1 MHQNTVIGIDLAKT
15 SFAVIE
21 LGRGGDVKRR
31 KTFRRDGLKRFLAKH
46 EPTTVALEACGSSHY
61 WGRWLEALGHKAVL
75 LPPQHVKGYLRGQKN
90 DYNDAQ
96 AIAEACLHGAIRPVA
111 VKGIEQQDDQ
121 AFHAIRR
128 SLKVESTRLVNQMR
142 GLLAEYGLTVPKS
155 VSAFCRRGPEL
166 LEDAENGLST
176 RFRMLLN
183 RQWHRLKALLE
194 EQVWYDEQ
202 LRQQAK
208 EDNACRRL
216 TGIPGVGPVVASALK
231 SWMGDGQQFRRGRDA
246 SAALGLVPKQHSTGG
261 KQSLYGITKRGDAYL
276 RSLVVHGARAVVR
289 TAKSK
294 QDALSQWALALEARR
309 GHNRAVVAVANKIIR
324 MAWVVVA
331 RHEHYRPAE
340 NQMAAM
346 A

>member
-1 MHQNTVIGIDLAKT
+1 M
-15 SFAVIE
+15 
-21 LGRGGDVKRR
+21 
-31 KTFRRDGLKRFLAKH
+31 
-46 EPTTVALEACGSSHY
+46 
-61 WGRWLEALGHKAVL
+61 
-75 LPPQHVKGYLRGQKN
+75 
-90 DYNDAQ
+90 
-96 AIAEACLHGAIRPVA
+96 
-111 VKGIEQQDDQ
+111 
-121 AFHAIRR
+121 
-128 SLKVESTRLVNQMR
+128 ESTRLVNQMR

-155 VSAFCRRGPEL
+155 VSAFCRRVPEL